1 MTSLLGVSILLAAAA
16 SGLPTAVIEMHS
28 TRPSAQFS
36 SCFAAA
42 QDRNGRA
49 WAYLPTAH
57 GGAFTDSGAY
67 GAAAS
72 YWLLVRTAGTS
83 THLRLSDAAPSR
95 VLKAVEQCR

>member
-16 SGLPTAVIEMHS
+16 SGLPTAVEMHS